1 MNIFYVLLLGF
12 AVSIDGFI
20 AGIAY
25 GLKNI
30 KIPASSLGIVG
41 LVTVLCTGSAMFF
54 ASMLEQYI
62 NPHVAIVCGSLLLI
76 AIGIVS
82 LFQEYLTKNI
92 KDFDFDDDI
101 TARKLTISIGRIMIN
116 ILAKPE
122 TADVDNSKKI
132 SSTEAIL
139 LGLALGIDNMVAT
152 FAASLMGFLPL
163 YTPLLMGVIQ
173 IAVVSA
179 GILASTRIVS
189 ESLKKRFPYLPGTL
203 LILLGLSRLS

>member
-30 KIPASSLGIVG
+30 KIPFSSLAIVG
-41 LVTVLCTGSAMFF
+41 LVTVLCTGTAMFG
-54 ASMLEQYI
+54 ASLLEDLI
-62 NPHVAIVCGSLLLI
+62 NPHIAIVCGSLLLI
-76 AIGIVS
+76 GIGIIS

-92 KDFDFDDDI
+92 QSFEFDQELS
-101 TARKLTISIGRIMIN
+101 ARKITISFGRIMIN

-122 TADVDNSKKI
+122 TADVDQSKRINSV
-132 SSTEAIL
+132 EALL
-139 LGLALGIDNMVAT
+139 LGFALGIDNMVAT
-152 FAASLMGFLPL
+152 FAASLMGVLPV
-163 YTPLLMGVIQ
+163 YTPLLMGIIQ
-173 IAVVSA
+173 MAVVSA
-179 GILASTRIVS
+179 GIYASSRIVS

-203 LILLGLSRLS
+203 LILLGLLRLG

>member
-41 LVTVLCTGSAMFF
+41 LVTVLCTASAMFF

-76 AIGIVS
+76 GIGVVS

-92 KDFDFDDDI
+92 KTFDFDDDL
-101 TARKLTISIGRIMIN
+101 TARKLTISIGRIMMN

-122 TADVDNSKKI
+122 TADVDHSKKI
-132 SSTEAIL
+132 SSIEAIL

-152 FAASLMGFLPL
+152 FAAALMGFLPL
-163 YTPLLMGVIQ
+163 YTPLLMGLIQ

-179 GILASTRIVS
+179 GMLASARIVS
-189 ESLKKRFPYLPGTL
+189 ESVKKRFPYLPGTL
-203 LILLGLSRLS
+203 LILLGLLRLS

>member
-76 AIGIVS
+76 GIGIIS

-92 KDFDFDDDI
+92 KAFDFHDDL
-101 TARKLTISIGRIMIN
+101 TARKLTVSIGRIMMS

-122 TADVDNSKKI
+122 SADVDHSKKI
-132 SSTEAIL
+132 SSMEAIL

-163 YTPLLMGVIQ
+163 YTPLLMGLIQ

-179 GILASTRIVS
+179 GILASARIVS
-189 ESLKKRFPYLPGTL
+189 ESVKKRFPYLPGTL
-203 LILLGLSRLS
+203 LILLGLLRLS